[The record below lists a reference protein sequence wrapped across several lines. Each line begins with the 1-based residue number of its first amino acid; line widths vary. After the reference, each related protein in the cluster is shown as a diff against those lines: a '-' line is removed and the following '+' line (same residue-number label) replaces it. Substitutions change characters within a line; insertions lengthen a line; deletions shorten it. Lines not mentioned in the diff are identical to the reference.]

1 MNPDEGL
8 IPDNIDGD
16 IKFQSV
22 IFNYSTRVVDDTEE
36 DSVRA
41 NVLES
46 FSLNI
51 APGSNHALV
60 GKSGCGK
67 STTVRLIERFYDL
80 TEGKLTI
87 DGNDVRDL
95 NVRWLRSQIGYVGQ
109 MPTLFMLSIRDNI
122 ALGAPVVVTVDED
135 TGKRIFTR
143 KELTD
148 DEIFK
153 ASKMANAHDFIMKL
167 PEKYD
172 TMLGAWSVVVRWP
185 ETAYL
190 YCSRTRSKSKDSLA

>member
-1 MNPDEGL
+1 MLQEQSPHPSLTHQHLNLHDSLRATHVRHRSPLRRVNNSNLAASPNKIKSDIDPVNPDGEL

-22 IFNYSTRVVDDTEE
+22 IFNYSTRVVNDTEE
-36 DSVRA
+36 DSVQA

-67 STTVRLIERFYDL
+67 NTTVRLIERFYDL

-95 NVRWLRSQIGYVGQ
+95 NVRWLRS
-109 MPTLFMLSIRDNI
+109 
-122 ALGAPVVVTVDED
+122 
-135 TGKRIFTR
+135 
-143 KELTD
+143 
-148 DEIFK
+148 
-153 ASKMANAHDFIMKL
+153 
-167 PEKYD
+167 
-172 TMLGAWSVVVRWP
+172 
-185 ETAYL
+185 
-190 YCSRTRSKSKDSLA
+190 